1 MTETDTERMLEAE
14 SDADAAGDEL
24 TSLEHRHYEAIRAMN
39 FKCLDASGNYEASKA
54 ETSSRKKIY
63 ESLQNQ
69 LNSLIAQG
77 PNPQK
82 ELEFPEDEPPAD
94 AWRDVPITDAI
105 EMTDKQFEK
114 LESAGVRTVGQFED
128 LRSGKLDGYPDGL
141 RSVKGVG
148 QKTVDAWEE
157 QIVNWLMIHLRDT
170 SEDGAD
176 DNAGT
181 EQEAD

>member
-1 MTETDTERMLEAE
+1 MTETDVERMLETE

-24 TSLEHRHYEAIRAMN
+24 SSLEHRHYEAIRAMN

-54 ETSSRKKIY
+54 ETSSLKKIY

-77 PNPQK
+77 PNPQR
-82 ELEFPEDEPPAD
+82 ELEFPGDESPAD

-114 LESAGVRTVGQFED
+114 LEAAGVRTVGQFED
-128 LRSGKLDGYPDGL
+128 LRSGQVDGYPDGL

-176 DNAGT
+176 DNAGI
-181 EQEAD
+181 EPEKE